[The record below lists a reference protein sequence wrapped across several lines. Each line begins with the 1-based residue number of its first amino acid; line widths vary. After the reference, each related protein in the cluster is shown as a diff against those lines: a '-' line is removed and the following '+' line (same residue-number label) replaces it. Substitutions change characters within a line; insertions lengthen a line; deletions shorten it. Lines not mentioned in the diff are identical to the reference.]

1 MSYLFASFMAMSG
14 EVPEFKVTQ
23 ESLDWYRTL
32 NKEQKI
38 FIRQECGAICG
49 VTFADLIKIFTF
61 KEVIHL
67 VFDKLKQVSII

>member
-1 MSYLFASFMAMSG
+1 MLHLFASFLALAG
-14 EVPEFKVTQ
+14 EVPEFEVTQ

-38 FIRQECGAICG
+38 FLRKECATICG

-61 KEVIHL
+61 KEVIQL